1 MSILSDAVTALENGS
16 GQVTM
21 AGGEQAQ
28 IKMESA
34 PASQGATVMSADGKQ
49 IQVPNEIIYT
59 ISFSQI

>member
-28 IKMESA
+28 IKMRWETKSV
-34 PASQGATVMSADGKQ
+34 PHGYTYNFVSNTLDIKYPTLFSGSKQ
-49 IQVPNEIIYT
+49 
-59 ISFSQI
+59 